1 MASLPMVAKRIL
13 IPIRTIAAP
22 AEMSA
27 ESEKHARAAHAFR
40 SLFAATES
48 SKAASSATAAIAAVP
63 FANSNHP
70 RINAIQDRFRAAAT
84 AFSSGR

>member
-1 MASLPMVAKRIL
+1 
-13 IPIRTIAAP
+13 
-22 AEMSA
+22 
-27 ESEKHARAAHAFR
+27 
-40 SLFAATES
+40 
-48 SKAASSATAAIAAVP
+48 VP